1 MRIKDSVK
9 NFYSNL
15 PWWKRIVFTLSFLLF
30 FISFLLCIFVSIDQ
44 VNCYI
49 HGWKSW
55 ENCREGFYIVF
66 LALVNF
72 PASFILILFSLN
84 YPGIEEIGTIL
95 FRYHIDFILYP
106 LLSTLALYI
115 FFGSLALFWRIIERI
130 TLTLI
135 RNRNGY

>member
-15 PWWKRIVFTLSFLLF
+15 PWWKRIVFILSFLLF
-30 FISFLLCIFVSIDQ
+30 CISLLLYILVSLDQ

-55 ENCREGFYIVF
+55 ENCRKGIYIIF

-72 PASFILILFSLN
+72 PASFILMLFTLP
-84 YPGIEEIGTIL
+84 YPGLEEIGTIL
-95 FRYHIDFILYP
+95 FRYQIDFILYP
-106 LLSTLALYI
+106 LLSTCALYV

-130 TLTLI
+130 TLGLI
-135 RNRNGY
+135 GHRKGH